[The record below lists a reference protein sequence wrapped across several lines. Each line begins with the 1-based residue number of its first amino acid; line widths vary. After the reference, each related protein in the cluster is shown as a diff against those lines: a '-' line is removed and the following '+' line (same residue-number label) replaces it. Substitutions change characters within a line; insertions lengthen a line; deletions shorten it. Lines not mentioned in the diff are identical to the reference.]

1 MALRDVNLIP
11 PDLLGRRHLVRHL
24 LFWSGC
30 LLGSLALIWGLYFC
44 QVHVVS
50 AKKTRMA
57 RLNDMHAQLGA
68 KIEEIK
74 RVQAELELFREQ
86 HSVIDMISSK
96 LSYAQIALKLA
107 EIMNDSTWLTQLAM
121 HNGSEGKSEAS
132 LRVAGFSLSNEE
144 LGNFISELSNDPRV
158 QAVVLKH
165 AKECEVAEPNQKG
178 AEPEK
183 LVDFQIECTVLS
195 M

>member
-11 PDLLGRRHLVRHL
+11 PDLLGRRQLVRHL
-24 LFWSGC
+24 LFWSSC
-30 LLGSLALIWGLYFC
+30 LLGSLTLIWGLYFC
-44 QVHVVS
+44 HVHVVLT
-50 AKKTRMA
+50 KTATVA
-57 RLNDMHAQLGA
+57 RLDDMHTQLGA

-74 RVQAELELFREQ
+74 RVQVEVERFREQ
-86 HSVIDMISSK
+86 QSVIDMISSK
-96 LSYAQIALKLA
+96 LSYSQIALKLA
-107 EIMNDSTWLTQLAM
+107 EIMNESTWLTQLAM
-121 HNGSEGKSEAS
+121 HNGSKEKSEAS
-132 LRVAGFSLSNEE
+132 LRLAGFSLSNEE
-144 LGNFISELSNDPRV
+144 LGNFISELANDPRV

-183 LVDFQIECTVLS
+183 LVDFQIECTVSS

>member
-11 PDLLGRRHLVRHL
+11 PDLLGRRQLVRHL
-24 LFWSGC
+24 LFWSSC

-44 QVHVVS
+44 HVHGVLT
-50 AKKTRMA
+50 KKATVA
-57 RLNDMHAQLGA
+57 RLNDMHTQLGA

-74 RVQAELELFREQ
+74 RLQLELERFREQ
-86 HSVIDMISSK
+86 QAVIDMISSK
-96 LSYAQIALKLA
+96 LSYSQVALKLA

-121 HNGSEGKSEAS
+121 HNGSAEKSEAS
-132 LRVAGFSLSNEE
+132 LRLAGFSLSNEE

-165 AKECEVAEPNQKG
+165 AKECEVADPNQKG

-183 LVDFQIECTVLS
+183 LIDFQIECTVSS